1 MTTTVPA
8 YIYKQSRI
16 IVFSQIATVKFRI
29 PVLSHI
35 RNMNIANTVLRL
47 LMHKATIAL
56 NPVTIAGRY
65 FATQCLDDHN
75 PCLLR
80 VAIFDGQLNLIASL
94 VYKQFLR
101 ATL

>member
-8 YIYKQSRI
+8 YIYKQRRI

-47 LMHKATIAL
+47 LMYKVAAGL

-75 PCLLR
+75 ARLLCL
-80 VAIFDGQLNLIASL
+80 AIFDGQLNLIASL
-94 VYKQFLR
+94 IYKQFLR
-101 ATL
+101 T